1 MCIRDRYQ
9 DLNVGFEVPDA
20 VVVEDSKSGYQFY
33 DALCNRLGIPCYTA
47 TGVANLKRT
56 IHECPEQNV
65 LAIGD
70 GAAFGPYIEK
80 VLDVYKRHALAN
92 GETHVTCNTTCADIE
107 ATVRCLTALGARIE
121 TVEDGFQVHPTMKS
135 VEFGLLKAL
144 DVYKRQ
150 VLGLC
155 ALPRRPV
162 PGRPARA
169 RATRGGRCT

>member
-1 MCIRDRYQ
+1 MAARATRRFYSVTKPLYDHTASMLYQ

-56 IHECPEQNV
+56 IHECPEQNI

-80 VLDVYKRHALAN
+80 
-92 GETHVTCNTTCADIE
+92 
-107 ATVRCLTALGARIE
+107 GARTARLQE
-121 TVEDGFQVHPTMKS
+121 RTLVP
-135 VEFGLLKAL
+135 
-144 DVYKRQ
+144 
-150 VLGLC
+150 
-155 ALPRRPV
+155 PRIIRV
-162 PGRPARA
+162 DTPAIWPHSQ
-169 RATRGGRCT
+169 